1 MTQCSVGSAR
11 IAVKCASTEVMTRR
25 RNSRLS
31 ILSVSSRRQL
41 DVPALLDSLARDLVT
56 EDHTGRS
63 RGAAAYH
70 VLVAAADVRRR
81 FGTKTVGHAEYQ
93 MGARSL
99 DS

>member
-1 MTQCSVGSAR
+1 
-11 IAVKCASTEVMTRR
+11 MTRR

-41 DVPALLDSLARDLVT
+41 DAPALLDSLARDLVT

-81 FGTKTVGHAEYQ
+81 FGTKTVGHAAYQ